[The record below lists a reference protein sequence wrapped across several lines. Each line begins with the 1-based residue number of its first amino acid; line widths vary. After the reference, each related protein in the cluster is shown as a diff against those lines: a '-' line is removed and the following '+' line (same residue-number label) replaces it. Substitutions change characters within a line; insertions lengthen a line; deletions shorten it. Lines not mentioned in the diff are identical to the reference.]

1 LKEEAGGY
9 PLLAVEEYNGND
21 EHKEAYRKKVEKI
34 VAAKGVDIDDY
45 E

>member
-1 LKEEAGGY
+1 MEEEAGGD

-21 EHKEAYRKKVEKI
+21 EYKEAYRKKVEKI
-34 VAAKGVDIDDY
+34 VAAKGVNID